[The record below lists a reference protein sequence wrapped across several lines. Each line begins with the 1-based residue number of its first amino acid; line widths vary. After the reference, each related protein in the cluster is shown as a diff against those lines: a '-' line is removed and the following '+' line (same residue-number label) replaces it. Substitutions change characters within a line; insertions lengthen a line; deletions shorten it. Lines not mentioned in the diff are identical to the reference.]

1 MLNSSSLTEI
11 EVRTSAKEELKDIT
25 DLIEEKLQKDWQ
37 EVKDGVLYLYV
48 PHTTCA
54 VFINEHADPSVAA
67 DILTSFKYLV
77 PEDVSYRHSEGNS
90 PAHIKAS
97 IIGNTLHLF
106 VKEGRLALGTWQG
119 IFLAEFDGPRR
130 RKIWLKL
137 LA

>member
-1 MLNSSSLTEI
+1 MLNSNSLTEI
-11 EVRTSAKEELKDIT
+11 EIRTSVKEELKDIT
-25 DLIEEKLQKDWQ
+25 DLIEEKLQNEWQ

-54 VFINEHADPSVAA
+54 VFINEHDDPSVAA
-67 DILTSFKYLV
+67 DILNFLQNLV
-77 PEDVSYRHSEGNS
+77 PTNFPYRHLEGNS

-97 IIGNTLHLF
+97 VIGNTLHLF
-106 VKEGRLALGTWQG
+106 IEEGKLALGTWQG

-137 LA
+137 LV